1 MVYIRRIVYF
11 LSAVCLSTA
20 VWADKISINA
30 LSSYLDG
37 LRTVEAKFTQ
47 INADGS
53 LSTGSLYI
61 KRPGRVRFEYDPPN
75 DALVL
80 AAGGQLA
87 IFDPNGNDVPES
99 YPLSKTPLSL
109 ILADNINLSR
119 ERTVSGHQFDGT
131 STILTVQDPEHPE
144 RGRMALVFTGP
155 NPQLRQ
161 WVIEDQN
168 GEQTVVV
175 LNDVA
180 TDMSLN
186 DNLFNVLINQEK
198 RRTKN

>member
-1 MVYIRRIVYF
+1 MGYIRFVLPF
-11 LSAVCLSTA
+11 LSAVFLSTQ
-20 VWADKISINA
+20 VWADKIGIDA
-30 LSSYLDG
+30 LSAYLDG
-37 LRTVEAKFTQ
+37 LRTVNAKFTQ

-53 LSTGSLYI
+53 LSTGSLFI

-109 ILADNINLSR
+109 ILAENINLSR
-119 ERTVSGHQFDGT
+119 DRMVRAHQFDGT
-131 STILTVQDPEHPE
+131 STILKVQDPEHPE
-144 RGRMALVFTGP
+144 RGLMALVFTGP
-155 NPQLRQ
+155 DPQLRQ

-175 LNDVA
+175 LNEFA
-180 TDMSLN
+180 TDMTLN

-198 RRTKN
+198 RSGKN

>member
-1 MVYIRRIVYF
+1 MSAVF
-11 LSAVCLSTA
+11 LSTQ
-20 VWADKISINA
+20 VWADKIGIDA
-30 LSSYLDG
+30 LSAYLDG
-37 LRTVEAKFTQ
+37 LRTVKAKFTQ

-109 ILADNINLSR
+109 ILAENINLSR
-119 ERTVSGHQFDGT
+119 DRMVRAHQFDGT

-144 RGRMALVFTGP
+144 LGLMALVFTGP
-155 NPQLRQ
+155 DPQLRQ

-175 LNDVA
+175 LNEFA
-180 TDMSLN
+180 TDMTLN

-198 RRTKN
+198 RSGKN